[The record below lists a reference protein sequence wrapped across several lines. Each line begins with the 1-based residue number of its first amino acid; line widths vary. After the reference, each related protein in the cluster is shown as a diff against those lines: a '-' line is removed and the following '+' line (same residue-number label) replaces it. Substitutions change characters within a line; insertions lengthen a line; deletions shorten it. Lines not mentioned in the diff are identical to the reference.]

1 MERALRESGLQ
12 PTILFDK
19 DPEKQGASLHG
30 VPIDAPQNLHKH
42 EYEKIIIASAAVYE
56 EEILDLLLSAGV
68 RTDKIIL
75 GSLLKNG
82 SNNTLSAVDTYDRID
97 ICASGISYHKHGILN
112 KFSSYEIFNYAKAS
126 LDIYYDYCIA
136 KKILECRED
145 IKAWCIG
152 LTHYSLHYDMSFS
165 RTWKNVFY
173 YSEMFGYH
181 HLSEERKKYYL
192 AHYSSNK
199 NSEPFSK
206 EFLRLLLDLEYEL
219 SVFNRESIDR
229 ATLPE
234 KAKLQA
240 RIDFNKHYPA
250 TVRENRA
257 ILERYVEMLNKNKIV
272 PVLTV
277 VPSPSMYRANMRP
290 RLSEEFLDFVDSLQK
305 NHACHFV
312 DGHSLQG
319 FTDDDFMDASH
330 VNVRGGKK
338 FTRHLD
344 RFIAPLLA
352 S

>member
-1 MERALRESGLQ
+1 MGEALRDTNLQ
-12 PTILFDK
+12 PSVFFDK
-19 DPEKQGASLHG
+19 DPAKQGTFLHG
-30 VPIDAPQNLHKH
+30 VPVDTPLNLLKH
-42 EYEKIIIASAAVYE
+42 EYEKIIIASAVVFE

-68 RTDKIIL
+68 PADKIIL

-82 SNNTLSAVDTYDRID
+82 SNNTLSAMDTYDRID

-112 KFSSYEIFNYAKAS
+112 TFSSYEIFNYAKAS
-126 LDIYYDYCIA
+126 LDIYYDYCLA
-136 KKILECRED
+136 KKVLERRKN

-152 LTHYSLHYDMSFS
+152 LTHYSLHYDMSLS
-165 RTWKNVFY
+165 RTWKNAFY

-181 HLSEERKKYYL
+181 HLSEDRKQYYL
-192 AHYSSNK
+192 AHYSSKK
-199 NSEPFSK
+199 NSALFSK
-206 EFLRLLLDLEYEL
+206 EFLRRLLDLEYEL
-219 SVFNRESIDR
+219 SVFNRDGIDR

-234 KAKLQA
+234 KAKHQA

-257 ILERYVEMLNKNKIV
+257 ILERYVEMLEKNRVV
-272 PVLTV
+272 PILTV

-290 RLSEEFLDFVDSLQK
+290 DLSEEFLSFVDSLQK

-312 DGHSLQG
+312 DGHSLPG
-319 FTDDDFMDASH
+319 FTDNDFMDASH
-330 VNVRGGKK
+330 VNVRGGEK

-344 RFIAPLLA
+344 QCIASVLA